1 MPRYED
7 PAMLE
12 KIDISLPVELL
23 SASDALASRLG
34 LSRSELFATAV
45 AEYVAKHNASE
56 ITRRLDEVYV
66 MESSELDTAFRG
78 AQSRASE
85 PERW

>member
-23 SASDALASRLG
+23 SAVDALASRLG
-34 LSRSELFATAV
+34 LSRSELFAAAV
-45 AEYVAKHNASE
+45 AEYVAEHNASE
-56 ITRRLDEVYV
+56 VTSRLDDVYAR
-66 MESSELDTAFRG
+66 ESSDLDPVLRD
-78 AQSRASE
+78 AQSRAIE
-85 PERW
+85 L